1 MFSTTSVT
9 SQVVEARTGK
19 VVTANKLAALQKIKR
34 KKCVS
39 LVHFWMISQNKR
51 NVRIGSD
58 QACHVTRT
66 GCDSIIM
73 TLPGQN
79 GETEHWRVRNVVY
92 G

>member
-1 MFSTTSVT
+1 MTSVT

-19 VVTANKLAALQKIKR
+19 MVTANKLAALQKIKWEKR
-34 KKCVS
+34 VF
-39 LVHFWMISQNKR
+39 LVHFRMISQNKR

-58 QACHVTRT
+58 QACHVTRM
-66 GCDSIIM
+66 GCDSIIK
-73 TLPGQN
+73 TFPGQN